1 MDALLAQQG
10 EWRIS
15 AAGLREQ
22 LSGLILSKVLPPYT
36 EFYNAHSATKF
47 SKKHMEQY
55 LRFAPVFVERNLRS
69 FFGKS

>member
-22 LSGLILSKVLPPYT
+22 LGAQVLGKVLPVYA
-36 EFYNAHSATKF
+36 EFFAAYSTVRF
-47 SKKHMEQY
+47 SSKHTEQY
-55 LRFAPVFVERNLRS
+55 LRFPPAFVERNLKS
-69 FFGKS
+69 FFGRS